1 MLIKESLLVNNK
13 IGVINKC
20 VLEWK
25 KTKAE
30 TENKYNNRER
40 NLIKTFDSKEQ
51 TATIEY
57 QNEKKKNEEYLKS
70 KVSTI
75 SKKTKVLNDYLTLL
89 PKSKRDKGEI
99 SNQIIDREPDLN
111 KLENLSRML
120 LDETLW
126 AKIKTLI
133 QIGGYYSYKE
143 MMSDYLRE
151 IETGKR
157 YYRKV
162 ENRIKNK
169 VDTISKSITN
179 DYKEKLKIIKSE
191 KNKEINNL
199 VEGKRRELEKIDTT
213 YYKKLTSEHGTEL
226 YNAIGATYKTIGIE
240 NIRVNQFNKASYKGE
255 ALYVGDF
262 VESLGLPED
271 LLEKYRS
278 RFNNSINMN
287 KPLIKYPA
295 AINTNKA
302 FLMQVAYGEKTKK
315 TAINII
321 QGIAFRY
328 MASFP
333 KNEVSVSFFDPK
345 DKGSNLGALSALC
358 KSEGCSLI
366 ELPASS
372 IEDISAKIHALDK
385 VVEEISIK
393 TANYDG
399 NIYDYNNSN
408 RDKIKHNVI
417 VIYDFPNNFDRK
429 AVACLESILR
439 NAQKCGISIILG
451 VNEDEINNQDAQ
463 SLIDYTCTYGITI
476 NVESNNTTLLSDGLN
491 LELKPA
497 TIANINVKAITDM
510 VNWYNE
516 KIIVEN
522 RIAKCITRV
531 DKGVVCDASK
541 ALSIP
546 FAVNERNE
554 LEEIEFGG
562 DLSSFM
568 LISGIAGSGKSSLL
582 HSIIAG
588 ITINYSPD
596 DVELWLVDYNLV
608 EFDIY
613 SRKKLPHVKL
623 IGLDDSTDFMYGLL
637 DKLSEII
644 KERQNIFTNMK
655 VASLR
660 QHNRIEGVKK
670 IPRIILIVDELHRM
684 AQVLEN
690 DSYYKKVLEN
700 IVSEGRKFGIS
711 CIFADQDISAGLKG
725 LTPKTKDQFNCRM
738 ALKNKTVEGIKA
750 TLELPREYY
759 DREDFVAHTDNME
772 PGEIVIRKKIKN
784 KHGMDIVAVDFTRS
798 IFVDPNNP
806 SSDDMALIQNRV
818 EAKFGQSSKEPEVF
832 YRDRERPVFD
842 RKLVECVLNHT
853 TPNGEYKMV
862 LGTPN
867 NLKPY
872 FEVSLSKR
880 LAQNIL
886 TVVPNL
892 ELRFS
897 LIWYIVWCLKEK
909 NGHEITM
916 YVNPREII
924 YREFEEYFKYFKE
937 NGVSVL
943 TDLGEI
949 CEHIN
954 KTKNNIDAFNDS
966 NELIICIG
974 MELFFAKMAKSSHST
989 YEKWKDNK
997 SIVKED
1003 SAEPSI
1009 FDNLINSIA
1018 NKLDDAG
1025 VESKPT
1031 NDIRNVAITTE
1042 KDNFYNARNDFDDIV
1057 SEGAA
1062 LGYRVLMVLES
1073 SKELK
1078 KSKIKRE
1085 DFDHLFMSQMS
1096 ISDIHELSL
1105 YKHGETISN
1114 LTQSMICYNDG
1125 GLRVNIFSPYL
1136 LPSVKSLNF
1145 DGENIKDMTE

>member
-1 MLIKESLLVNNK
+1 MLIRETLVVNKK
-13 IGVINKC
+13 IGIVNKC
-20 VLEWK
+20 VLEWETAQASIK
-25 KTKAE
+25 KIYADRQRKLTDK
-30 TENKYNNRER
+30 
-40 NLIKTFDSKEQ
+40 FDRKEQ
-51 TATIEY
+51 EIIEKY
-57 QNEKKKNEEYLKS
+57 QNEKKKNDEYLKS
-70 KVSTI
+70 KMAAI

-89 PKSKRDKGEI
+89 PKNKRDKGVI
-99 SNQIIDREPDLN
+99 NGQLVDREPDLN

-126 AKIKTLI
+126 AKIKTLV

-143 MMSDYLRE
+143 MMSDYLTE
-151 IETGKR
+151 IETGKC
-157 YYRKV
+157 YYKKV
-162 ENRIKNK
+162 EKRIRNK
-169 VDTISKSITN
+169 VTTISKNIDN
-179 DYKEKLKIIKSE
+179 E
-191 KNKEINNL
+191 NKENL
-199 VEGKRRELEKIDTT
+199 KKVRNERNIETNTLIEAKKKELEKNDAI
-213 YYKKLTSEHGTEL
+213 YYKKLTSEYGTEL
-226 YNAIGATYKTIGIE
+226 HNAIGDTYKRIGID
-240 NIRVNQFNKASYKGE
+240 NIRMKQFNRVLQKGE
-255 ALYVGDF
+255 NLYVGDF
-262 VESLGLPED
+262 IETLNLPDD
-271 LLEKYRS
+271 LLEKYRV
-278 RFNNSINMN
+278 RFNNAINMK

-295 AINTNKA
+295 AISTDKA
-302 FLMQVAYGEKTKK
+302 FLMQVTYSEKTKNN
-315 TAINII
+315 AIDLI
-321 QGIAFRY
+321 QGIALKY

-333 KNEVSVSFFDPK
+333 KHEVSVSFFDPK
-345 DKGSNLGALSALC
+345 DKGSNLGPLSALC

-372 IEDISAKIHALDK
+372 VEDISAKMNVLDK
-385 VVEEISIK
+385 TVEEISIR
-393 TANYDG
+393 TANYGG
-399 NIYDYNNSN
+399 NIYDYNDTNN
-408 RDKIKHNVI
+408 EKIKHNVV

-429 AVACLESILR
+429 AMACLESILR

-451 VNEDEINNQDAQ
+451 VNENEVNSQDAKL
-463 SLIDYTCTYGITI
+463 LIDTTYNNGVTI
-476 NVESNNTTLLSDGLN
+476 RVESNSVTLKVGGAEYDI
-491 LELKPA
+491 KPI
-497 TIANINVKAITDM
+497 TISKISSKVIDDM
-510 VNWYNE
+510 AAWYNE
-516 KIIVEN
+516 KVVIKN
-522 RIAKCITRV
+522 NIAECIERV
-531 DKGVVCDASK
+531 DKGSPCDALK

-546 FAVNERNE
+546 FAINEKNE

-582 HSIIAG
+582 HAIIAG
-588 ITINYSPD
+588 ISLNYSPD

-644 KERQNIFTNMK
+644 KERQNIFTSMK

-759 DREDFVAHTDNME
+759 DREDFVTHTDNME

-784 KHGMDIVAVDFTRS
+784 KQGMEIVAVDFTRS

-806 SSDDMALIQNRV
+806 NSDDMTLIQNRV
-818 EAKFGQSSKEPEVF
+818 EAKFGQSSIEPEVF
-832 YRDRERPVFD
+832 CRDRKRPVFD
-842 RKLVECVLNHT
+842 RKMVECVLNDT
-853 TPNGEYKMV
+853 TTNEDCRII

-897 LIWYIVWCLKEK
+897 LVWYIVWCLKEK
-909 NGHEITM
+909 SGHRITM
-916 YVNPREII
+916 YVNPREIF
-924 YREFEEYFKYFKE
+924 YREFQEYFEFFKD
-937 NGVSVL
+937 NGVSIL

-954 KTKNNIDAFNDS
+954 KTKSKIDNFSDS

-974 MELFFAKMAKSSHST
+974 MDLFFTKMAKSNNST
-989 YEKWKDNK
+989 YEKWKENK
-997 SIVKED
+997 SKVSED
-1003 SAEPSI
+1003 SIEPSI
-1009 FDNLINSIA
+1009 FDNLINSITT
-1018 NKLDDAG
+1018 KLGDSG
-1025 VESKPT
+1025 VDSKPT
-1031 NDIRNVAITTE
+1031 EDIKNM
-1042 KDNFYNARNDFDDIV
+1042 KDTPKKDDFYNARNDFDDIV

-1062 LGYRVLMVLES
+1062 LGYKIMMILES

-1096 ISDIHELSL
+1096 ISDIQELSL
-1105 YKHGETISN
+1105 YKHAETISN
-1114 LTQSMICYNDG
+1114 LTENMVCYNDG
-1125 GLRVNIFSPYL
+1125 GLKVNIFAPYL
-1136 LPSVKSLNF
+1136 VPAINSSPF
-1145 DGENIKDMTE
+1145 DETK